1 MRTDMWIYILF
12 DVSDIH
18 FHCTESFTRA
28 AMSVYFRKLCTLHN
42 TECHTQL
49 SVHEW
54 YLWGNSRGISTKLN
68 ALWATAQAASPAG
81 VEHDSG
87 AGSEDER
94 HQHSPSSLPEKQ
106 RWGGVQAR
114 ELRICQLRLK
124 SFFNSD
130 GDFRPRPPIRQWGS
144 LRGLCAIKYPI
155 VRTLITYHWWTTRT
169 TQNITASSYFRV
181 HNLSRNPDATF
192 KPISDEWV

>member
-1 MRTDMWIYILF
+1 
-12 DVSDIH
+12 
-18 FHCTESFTRA
+18 
-28 AMSVYFRKLCTLHN
+28 MSVYFRKLCTLHN

-114 ELRICQLRLK
+114 ERALHLPAEAKILLQQWRRFL
-124 SFFNSD
+124 
-130 GDFRPRPPIRQWGS
+130 PPPTNPTVGFPLEGTWRNK
-144 LRGLCAIKYPI
+144 LYNFLNTIKF
-155 VRTLITYHWWTTRT
+155 HWSTTRT
-169 TQNITASSYFRV
+169 AQNITASSSSFRV
-181 HNLSRNPDATF
+181 HNLSRNPDA
-192 KPISDEWV
+192 ISDEWVTKNMI